1 MKRRKSKMKK
11 KISLILAL
19 LTAASIMTGCKPTE
33 EFPADISAAN
43 VSYEYEE
50 TYGFD
55 ETVILSDTVSVRDA
69 AAKKTWSETELSDTM
84 YVSKACSSRKTPSN
98 SAEAVKKYTVGT
110 KISVVAATDTGF
122 YKLKDGSY
130 ISADCVTDEA
140 PSKTTTAKKTTAPK
154 TTTAK
159 KTTTKKTTTANTSAS
174 IGQHPVSYTDRYP
187 YKQLSKDEKTL
198 YKNIMNAAYNFD
210 LMADIPKNMSDE
222 SMKRVY
228 KILTDNEAQIFWLAS
243 DMPSVVNNKLILAYS
258 LSRAQ
263 AEEYKAAIDKKT
275 ATVMKSVNKC
285 KTTVSKI
292 KCIYDWVAKNNVYGN
307 EGYSYNIINGIG
319 GYGNLQCHGYAKTVQ
334 YLMDYA
340 GLDCMVIS
348 GMNDDRSNNHAWN
361 IVYCED
367 SYYAVDATWG
377 DPIQTWGNK
386 GYTKYVYFLAN
397 DDVMNKSH
405 NDASWWCRKDGTKI
419 VHLFDPPACTSTACS
434 YYNVYNKKASGVK
447 AAKQAIFDDID
458 AAIAEN
464 RNVVEI
470 QVESLKTWKEL
481 TSGKVPAEIQKY
493 AKSKSKNVERLS
505 LQTKRA
511 EDALVVQY
519 DIVYK
524 K

>member
-1 MKRRKSKMKK
+1 MKK
-11 KISLILAL
+11 KISVILAL

-50 TYGFD
+50 AFDID
-55 ETVILSDTVSVRDA
+55 ETVILSDTVSVQDA
-69 AAKKTWSETELSDTM
+69 AAKKTWNETELSDTM

-98 SAEAVKKYTVGT
+98 SAAAVKKYKVGAKVT
-110 KISVVAATDTGF
+110 VVAATDTGF

-140 PSKTTTAKKTTAPK
+140 PAKTTTAKKTTTTKTTAPK
-154 TTTAK
+154 TTTTK
-159 KTTTKKTTTANTSAS
+159 KTTTKKTTTAAASS
-174 IGQHPVSYTDRYP
+174 IGKHPVSYTTRYP
-187 YKQLSKDEKTL
+187 YKQLSKNEKTL
-198 YKNIMNAAYNFD
+198 YKNIMEAAYNFSF
-210 LMADIPKNMSDE
+210 MADVPKGMSDD
-222 SMKRVY
+222 SVKRVY
-228 KILTDNEAQIFWLAS
+228 KILTDNEAQLFWLSS
-243 DMPSVVNNKLILAYS
+243 DMPSVMNDKLILGYS
-258 LSRAQ
+258 VSRAQ
-263 AEEYKAAIDKKT
+263 AEEYQAKIDKQT
-275 ATVMKSVNKC
+275 TTIMKDVKKC

-292 KCIYDWVAKNNVYGN
+292 KYIYDWVIKNSEFGS
-307 EGYSYNIINGIG
+307 ESSGSSKIINGLG
-319 GYGNLQCHGYAKTVQ
+319 GYGNIQCHGYARTVQ

-340 GLDCMVIS
+340 GIESMVIS

-367 SYYAVDATWG
+367 GYYALDSTWG
-377 DPIQTWGNK
+377 DPLQTWGNK
-386 GYTKYVYFLAN
+386 GYTKYVYFLTTDA
-397 DDVMNKSH
+397 VINKSH
-405 NDASWWCRKDGTKI
+405 NDASWWCRADGTKI
-419 VHLFDPPACTSTACS
+419 VKLFDPPVCNKTSCS
-434 YYNVYNKKASGVK
+434 YYNVYNKKASGTA

-470 QVESLKTWKEL
+470 QVDSAKTWKAL

-493 AKSKSKNVERLS
+493 AKSKSKNVDRLS

>member
-19 LTAASIMTGCKPTE
+19 LTAASIMTGCKPAE
-33 EFPADISAAN
+33 EFPAEISAAN

-50 TYGFD
+50 TYD
-55 ETVILSDTVSVRDA
+55 YEETEILCDTVSVMDA

-98 SAEAVKKYTVGT
+98 TAAAVKKYTVGKKVT
-110 KISVVAATDTGF
+110 VVAATDTGF

-130 ISADCVTDEA
+130 ISADCLTDEA
-140 PSKTTTAKKTTAPK
+140 PSKTTTAKKTTTSK
-154 TTTAK
+154 TTTS
-159 KTTTKKTTTANTSAS
+159 KTTTEKTTATAAKTSAS
-174 IGQHPVSYTDRYP
+174 LSKHPVNYTDRYP

-198 YKNIMNAAYNFD
+198 YQNIMTAVYKFSNTAAV
-210 LMADIPKNMSDE
+210 PKNMSDE
-222 SMKRVY
+222 SVKRVY
-228 KILTDNEAQIFWLAS
+228 KVLTDNEAQIFWLS
-243 DMPSVVNNKLILAYS
+243 DKLPTVNNNKLMLSYS
-258 LSRAQ
+258 LNKEQ
-263 AEEYKAAIDKKT
+263 AEDYKAAINKKT
-275 ATVMKSVNKC
+275 TTIMKSVNNC
-285 KTTVSKI
+285 TTTVSKI
-292 KCIYDWVAKNNVYGN
+292 KCIYDWVAKNNVFTK
-307 EGYSYNIINGIG
+307 EYNANSIINGIG
-319 GYGNLQCHGYAKTVQ
+319 GYGNLQCHGYAKSIQ

-340 GLDCMVIS
+340 GIECMVVS
-348 GMNDDRSNNHAWN
+348 GMNHDRSDSHAWN
-361 IVYCED
+361 VVYCED
-367 SYYAVDATWG
+367 GYYALDVTWG

-386 GYTKYVYFLAN
+386 NYTKYVYFLTT
-397 DDVMNKSH
+397 DDVINKSH
-405 NDASWWCRKDGTKI
+405 NDVSCWILSNGAKI
-419 VHLFDPPACTSTACS
+419 KLFDPPACTKTTCS
-434 YYNVYNKKASGVK
+434 YYNVYNKKASGTA

-470 QVESLKTWKEL
+470 QVESLKTWKAL